1 MRKQVDSLRRTIC
14 SGDVCKPRSASEE
27 DCEDGEVMKRV
38 LKVIAGTFVTAVAML
53 FVYFYYLL
61 RVNSGNTQNNADN
74 IYTR

>member
-1 MRKQVDSLRRTIC
+1 
-14 SGDVCKPRSASEE
+14 
-27 DCEDGEVMKRV
+27 MKRV

-61 RVNSGNTQNNADN
+61 RVNSGNAQNNADN